1 MIKQSYHYFLLS
13 IISVLITLVSL
24 PIFTKF
30 ITPYGFGIIALATL
44 IGGIFANL
52 LSLGLPAATY
62 RSFYENGSSKTFY
75 TVNFTNLIFILV
87 VYFLF
92 FLIIFFAFD
101 ILSVLINKDDFNI
114 EVILI
119 TYTSSCLIV
128 LYNLFT
134 KLLVHKNESKKF
146 ALTDLFYKISL
157 TATSILLVF
166 YLQNYWALIYGTF
179 LSTLIFVIYL
189 LYANRKNFNINFSFR
204 YLKESIVFS
213 FPNTVNDVQQIFKNA
228 FDKLYLYKLSG
239 ASNIG
244 FLDVANK
251 FGNLAKL
258 FYNSVNFS
266 YMPFFMNL
274 AKKNNNKSFQKISE
288 RYFQIVILFNFV
300 AILISFFS
308 EEIVYILTDKSFH
321 SIRFYIPLIILNIY
335 VGEIFSLAFKSVIF
349 FKRKMQYN
357 IPVTFVSLFS
367 NICFN
372 LILIPIYEI
381 WGVLFSLLISNTLT
395 SILMFILSNKLK
407 IIKFNLFKFSSQLI
421 LHILFVIIVYKLL
434 YMDISVLHKLGIKLF
449 CVIIYA
455 FAMVY
460 MVGFKTIFQLIQN
473 LIKSYKKKNILK
485 NKI

>member
-30 ITPYGFGIIALATL
+30 ITPYGFGIIALASL
-44 IGGIFANL
+44 FGSIFANI
-52 LSLGLPAATY
+52 LSFGLPSATY
-62 RSFYENGSSKTFY
+62 RSFYQNGSSKSFY
-75 TVNFTNLIFILV
+75 IVNFTNLIFILI
-87 VYFLF
+87 VYFIF
-92 FLIIFFAFD
+92 FIIIFFYFEDFA
-101 ILSVLINKDDFNI
+101 SLIKNDDFNI

-119 TYTSSCLIV
+119 AYTSSCLIV

-157 TATSILLVF
+157 TIISIILVF

-179 LSTLIFVIYL
+179 FSTLIFVIYL
-189 LYANRKNFNINFSFR
+189 LYVNKKNFIFNFSIKD
-204 YLKESIVFS
+204 LKDSVIFS
-213 FPNTVNDVQQIFKNA
+213 FPTTVNDVQNIAKNA

-244 FLDVANK
+244 YLDVANK

-258 FYNSVNFS
+258 FYNSINFS

-274 AKKNNNKSFQKISE
+274 AKKKDKESNRKISE

-300 AILISFFS
+300 AMVISFFS
-308 EEIVYILTDKSFH
+308 EEIVYILTDSSFH

-335 VGEIFSLAFKSVIF
+335 IGEIFSLAFKSVIF
-349 FKRKMQYN
+349 FKRKMKYN
-357 IPVTFVSLFS
+357 IPVTFVSLSS
-367 NICFN
+367 NIIFN

-381 WGVLFSLLISNTLT
+381 WGVLLSLLISNTLT
-395 SILMFILSNKLK
+395 SVLMFILSNRLK
-407 IIKFNLFKFSSQLI
+407 VIKINLFKFSFQII
-421 LHILFVIIVYKLL
+421 LHILFLIIVYKLL
-434 YMDISVLHKLGIKLF
+434 YMDISLINKLAIK
-449 CVIIYA
+449 IICIVAYA
-455 FAMVY
+455 IIMTY
-460 MVGFKTIFQLIQN
+460 LVGFKKILELTQN
-473 LIKSYKKKNILK
+473 LIKYYKQTITFK